1 MDKTEDGRITGFLI
15 NFSKLNDLYGIT
27 KVELYGGYNL
37 DIEGLTKDDIEVR
50 YHLLRERAIALGVL
64 KEIFP
69 NLAAT
74 QGFVIQRKRCD
85 LAVHF

>member
-64 KEIFP
+64 KEM
-69 NLAAT
+69 
-74 QGFVIQRKRCD
+74 KE
-85 LAVHF
+85 

>member
-1 MDKTEDGRITGFLI
+1 MKRRKLEVKIDKTEDGRITGFLI

-64 KEIFP
+64 KEI
-69 NLAAT
+69 
-74 QGFVIQRKRCD
+74 KE
-85 LAVHF
+85 

>member
-15 NFSKLNDLYGIT
+15 NLSKLNDLYGIT
-27 KVELYGGYNL
+27 KVALYGGYNL

-64 KEIFP
+64 KEI
-69 NLAAT
+69 
-74 QGFVIQRKRCD
+74 KE
-85 LAVHF
+85 

>member
-15 NFSKLNDLYGIT
+15 NLSKLNDLYGIT
-27 KVELYGGYNL
+27 KVELYGVYNL

-64 KEIFP
+64 KEI
-69 NLAAT
+69 
-74 QGFVIQRKRCD
+74 KE
-85 LAVHF
+85 

>member
-27 KVELYGGYNL
+27 KVALYGGYNL

-64 KEIFP
+64 KEIKEYGT
-69 NLAAT
+69 L
-74 QGFVIQRKRCD
+74 R
-85 LAVHF
+85 

>member
-15 NFSKLNDLYGIT
+15 NLSKLNDLYGIT

-64 KEIFP
+64 KEIKEYGT
-69 NLAAT
+69 L
-74 QGFVIQRKRCD
+74 R
-85 LAVHF
+85 

>member
-15 NFSKLNDLYGIT
+15 NFSKLNDLYGVT

-37 DIEGLTKDDIEVR
+37 DIQGLTKDDIEVK

-64 KEIFP
+64 KEMALHQHVWVTEVP
-69 NLAAT
+69 
-74 QGFVIQRKRCD
+74 
-85 LAVHF
+85 

>member
-15 NFSKLNDLYGIT
+15 NISKLNDLYGVT

-64 KEIFP
+64 KEI
-69 NLAAT
+69 
-74 QGFVIQRKRCD
+74 KE
-85 LAVHF
+85 

>member
-27 KVELYGGYNL
+27 KVELYGVYNL

-64 KEIFP
+64 KEI
-69 NLAAT
+69 
-74 QGFVIQRKRCD
+74 KE
-85 LAVHF
+85 

>member
-1 MDKTEDGRITGFLI
+1 MKRRKLEVKMDKTEDGRITGFLI

-64 KEIFP
+64 KEI
-69 NLAAT
+69 
-74 QGFVIQRKRCD
+74 KE
-85 LAVHF
+85 

>member
-27 KVELYGGYNL
+27 KVALYGGYNL

-64 KEIFP
+64 KEI
-69 NLAAT
+69 
-74 QGFVIQRKRCD
+74 KE
-85 LAVHF
+85 